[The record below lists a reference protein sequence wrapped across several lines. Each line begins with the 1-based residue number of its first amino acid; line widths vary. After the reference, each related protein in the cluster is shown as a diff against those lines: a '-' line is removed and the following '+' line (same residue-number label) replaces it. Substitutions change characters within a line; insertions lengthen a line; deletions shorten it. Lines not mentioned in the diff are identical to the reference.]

1 MAYFHVTETFLKYME
16 ETIHRTKIPDKVLE
30 ISNTLITNGFSA
42 FIVGGAVRD
51 SLLGFNVKDWDVT
64 TNASPDKIKK
74 LFHYMKSFSLKHET
88 VTLVSRGD
96 HFEVTT
102 FRGKENCAATIEED
116 LSHRDFTLNA
126 MAYDIVDKTIIDPFQ
141 GRRDIRKK
149 IIRAVGDPLERF
161 QEDPLRMMRA
171 IRFSLELG
179 YKVDPV
185 TYKGIS
191 LMAADIE
198 GVSIERVR
206 DEFLKILTTK
216 NPSTGLNL
224 LRRVG
229 ILEKI
234 MPELLE
240 GYRKRQN
247 DYHTYSIFRHIM
259 ETVDIVENNP
269 ILRLSA
275 LFHDIAKPRV
285 RRKISG
291 EWTFYNHASCSAE
304 LARDIMLRMRFSN
317 EWINMVTGLVLN
329 HMFDYKSELSDK
341 ALRRLLRKVGI
352 HNIYRLISLRRA
364 DNMAHGWGK
373 ITGEEL
379 DVFKEKI
386 DSLMEKCP
394 PLNISDLKINGN
406 DVIHKR
412 NIKPGPEVGRILQNL
427 LEAVIEDPGL
437 NERDTLMEKLDEL

>member
-1 MAYFHVTETFLKYME
+1 ME
-16 ETIHRTKIPDKVLE
+16 ETIHRTKIPDKVL
-30 ISNTLITNGFSA
+30 
-42 FIVGGAVRD
+42 
-51 SLLGFNVKDWDVT
+51 DWDVT

-275 LFHDIAKPRV
+275 LFH
-285 RRKISG
+285 
-291 EWTFYNHASCSAE
+291 E

>member
-1 MAYFHVTETFLKYME
+1 MQ
-16 ETIHRTKIPDKVLE
+16 ETINKTSIPDKVLE

-51 SLLGFNVKDWDVT
+51 SLLG
-64 TNASPDKIKK
+64 
-74 LFHYMKSFSLKHET
+74 KSFSLKHET
-88 VTLVSRGD
+88 VTLVSRGY

-102 FRGKENCAATIEED
+102 FRGKENCAASIEED

-126 MAYDIVDKTIIDPFQ
+126 MAYGIVDKAIIDPFQ
-141 GRRDIRKK
+141 GQRDIRKK

-179 YKVDPV
+179 YKIDPFTLEGV
-185 TYKGIS
+185 S

-198 GVSIERVR
+198 KVSIERVR
-206 DEFLKILTTK
+206 DEFLKILTAK

-229 ILEKI
+229 MLEKI

-259 ETVDIVENNP
+259 ETVDFVKNDP

-291 EWTFYNHASCSAE
+291 EWTFYNHAS
-304 LARDIMLRMRFSN
+304 
-317 EWINMVTGLVLN
+317 NMVTGLVLN
-329 HMFDYKSELSDK
+329 HMFDYKRELSDK
-341 ALRRLLRKVGI
+341 ALRRLLKKVGVD
-352 HNIYRLISLRRA
+352 NIYTLISLRKA

-386 DSLMEKCP
+386 DSLMEKSP

-412 NIKPGPEVGRILQNL
+412 NINPGPEVGRILQNL

>member
-1 MAYFHVTETFLKYME
+1 MQ
-16 ETIHRTKIPDKVLE
+16 ETINKTSIPDKVLE

-51 SLLGFNVKDWDVT
+51 SLLGFHVKDWDVT

-88 VTLVSRGD
+88 VTLVSRGY

-102 FRGKENCAATIEED
+102 FRGKENCAASIEED

-126 MAYDIVDKTIIDPFQ
+126 MAYGIVDKAIIDPFQ
-141 GRRDIRKK
+141 GQRDIRKK

-179 YKVDPV
+179 YKIDPFTLEGV
-185 TYKGIS
+185 S

-198 GVSIERVR
+198 KVSIERVR
-206 DEFLKILTTK
+206 DEFLKILTAK

-229 ILEKI
+229 MLEKI

-259 ETVDIVENNP
+259 ETP

-291 EWTFYNHASCSAE
+291 EWTFYNHASYSAE

-329 HMFDYKSELSDK
+329 HMFDYKRELSDK
-341 ALRRLLRKVGI
+341 ALRRLLKKVGVD
-352 HNIYRLISLRRA
+352 NIYTLISLRKA

-386 DSLMEKCP
+386 DSLMEKSP

-412 NIKPGPEVGRILQNL
+412 NINPGPEVGRILQNL